1 MKVGSWLN
9 SMSTFKI
16 KSEFSIVVIDSGD
29 ELSSITSKTVEIVDI
44 TLLLLQTLLSVK
56 LSGHMILLISSVN
69 IHCF

>member
-29 ELSSITSKTVEIVDI
+29 ELLSITSKTVEIVDI